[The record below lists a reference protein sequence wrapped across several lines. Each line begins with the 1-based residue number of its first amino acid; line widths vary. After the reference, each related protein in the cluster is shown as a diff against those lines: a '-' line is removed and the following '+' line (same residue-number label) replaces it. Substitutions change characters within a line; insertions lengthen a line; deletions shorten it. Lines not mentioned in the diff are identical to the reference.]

1 MRGVAPLRGPKRKEC
16 FMKLVLRAATA
27 LAILGLATPA
37 FPCGEKK
44 MTTASSTTA
53 SKDKE
58 KEAVAKTEK
67 KAQAKAA
74 KTTPQKASATN

>member
-1 MRGVAPLRGPKRKEC
+1 
-16 FMKLVLRAATA
+16 MKLVLRAATA

-44 MTTASSTTA
+44 MTTASTTPST
-53 SKDKE
+53 KG

-67 KAQAKAA
+67 KAEPKAA
-74 KTTPQKASATN
+74 KATTAQKASATN

>member
-1 MRGVAPLRGPKRKEC
+1 
-16 FMKLVLRAATA
+16 MKLVLRAATA

-44 MTTASSTTA
+44 MTTASSATA
-53 SKDKE
+53 STKG

-67 KAQAKAA
+67 KAET
-74 KTTPQKASATN
+74 KTTKATSQKASVTN

>member
-1 MRGVAPLRGPKRKEC
+1 
-16 FMKLVLRAATA
+16 MKLVLRAATA

-44 MTTASSTTA
+44 MTTASSATA
-53 SKDKE
+53 STASTKG

>member
-1 MRGVAPLRGPKRKEC
+1 
-16 FMKLVLRAATA
+16 MKLVLRAATA

-44 MTTASSTTA
+44 MTTASSTSA
-53 SKDKE
+53 STKE

>member
-1 MRGVAPLRGPKRKEC
+1 
-16 FMKLVLRAATA
+16 MKLILRAATA

-44 MTTASSTTA
+44 MTTASSATA
-53 SKDKE
+53 STAPTKG

-67 KAQAKAA
+67 KAET
-74 KTTPQKASATN
+74 KTTKATSQKASVTN